1 MERAT
6 FSNMDCPIARA
17 AEEVG
22 EGWTLL
28 VLREAFKGALTF
40 SDFESRLPIAPNTLT
55 RRLDVLCSRGLLE
68 RATYQTNPP
77 RDQYVLTEKALD
89 LLPVLIA
96 LGEWGNR
103 WLAPEGELL
112 TVIDAQSGR
121 AMDVAVVDRRTS
133 RPLRAG
139 SVAIKAG
146 PGARRPVREALKTAM
161 VLGAGTQPAGK
172 TRQTRSNDHGQ
183 VGRKSG
189 SHHRRH

>member
-1 MERAT
+1 VLMERAT

-22 EGWTLL
+22 EAL
-28 VLREAFKGALTF
+28 KGALTF

-146 PGARRPVREALKTAM
+146 PGARRPVREGAWCRYAARRENKTNKEQRPWASGTEKWQSSPAALA
-161 VLGAGTQPAGK
+161 A
-172 TRQTRSNDHGQ
+172 
-183 VGRKSG
+183 
-189 SHHRRH
+189 